1 MNFNKQEAID
11 KAQALA
17 EDFNPQEAEAFAKKH
32 TNKSWYSDFKLLYD
46 MITDKNFSLDSSTYL
61 AIAGA
66 LAYVVFP
73 IDLIPDFIPGVGF
86 IDDIFVVGIVMK
98 SLTDEIQRFR
108 AFKIEVI

>member
-17 EDFNPQEAEAFAKKH
+17 KDFNPQEAEVFAKKH
-32 TNKSWYSDFKLLYD
+32 TGESWYSDFKLLYE
-46 MITDKNFSLDSSTYL
+46 MITDKNFSLDSSVYL

-98 SLTDEIQRFR
+98 SLADEIQRFR
-108 AFKIEVI
+108 AFKIGVK